1 MRISKKNVALLLG
14 SVAMLAVLLAVGMPF
29 SGLSW
34 TANAQYGPPPPPP
47 PGDGGG
53 GAGAAA
59 PVDNPSFVGSVICGG
74 GVIAVLN
81 ANGTIDVVAPTGLI
95 ATLNPATFAPT
106 NPSGQAVTTAGPGAS
121 GNYTVTV
128 YYLGVSPTNGA
139 NVYQLNVYVNG
150 VLLCDRPLVF
160 VFANAVGIQ
169 ARIGA

>member
-1 MRISKKNVALLLG
+1 MRISKKTVALLLG

-29 SGLSW
+29 SGLTW
-34 TANAQYGPPPPPP
+34 TANAQYGDPAPPPPSTSP
-47 PGDGGG
+47 
-53 GAGAAA
+53 GAGA
-59 PVDNPSFVGSVICGG
+59 VDNPSFVGSVICGG

-81 ANGTIDVVAPTGLI
+81 ANGTIDVVAPTGLV

-121 GNYTVTV
+121 GAYTVTV

-139 NVYQLNVYVNG
+139 NVYQLNVYLNG